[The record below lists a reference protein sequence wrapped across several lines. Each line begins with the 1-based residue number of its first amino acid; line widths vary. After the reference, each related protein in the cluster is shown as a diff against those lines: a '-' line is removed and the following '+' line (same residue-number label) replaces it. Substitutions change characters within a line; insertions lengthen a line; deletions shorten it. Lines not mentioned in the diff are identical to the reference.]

1 MKERWRGLLGFLGLV
16 ADDHGDFGPN
26 YGREIR
32 ESEVDDS
39 WSVGERRP
47 SPQSRPVPRTAQPVQ
62 PPRPA
67 QQSRTIPSVTVIGAP
82 SGAPRIMEPM
92 NSVRRGAPSNFNPS
106 TDLVV
111 LAPNSIN
118 DANQIVLTLRENR
131 AIVLSTAGISK
142 QAQQRLL
149 DFTSGSVYAL
159 RASIKKLSDVRWLLI
174 PQGLVIDEEF
184 IERIKYANLS
194 DGQF

>member
-1 MKERWRGLLGFLGLV
+1 
-16 ADDHGDFGPN
+16 
-26 YGREIR
+26 
-32 ESEVDDS
+32 
-39 WSVGERRP
+39 
-47 SPQSRPVPRTAQPVQ
+47 
-62 PPRPA
+62 
-67 QQSRTIPSVTVIGAP
+67 
-82 SGAPRIMEPM
+82 MEPM
-92 NSVRRGAPSNFNPS
+92 ISVRRGAPSNFNPS